1 MVKKVKFHAEEIERI
16 IREECTSLEE
26 GAFSKTL
33 AKAKKSDEKGTG
45 DDTSSSDQEG
55 KDEEKGDQKADK
67 PKDEDKKDEDKKDE
81 KKDLRG
87 LKQLKPGTI
96 QKALNQLR
104 NQGIDSKKFREA
116 IIKAIKTIHKKAG
129 PQRKNFAKEEAPV
142 IQRIG
147 KEVIRILSG
156 DFSNLVKESKQDYY
170 VSPEAYEVVR
180 SLAKE
185 KKSIKLSIMRNKK

>member
-1 MVKKVKFHAEEIERI
+1 MVKKVKFHAEEIKRI

-33 AKAKKSDEKGTG
+33 AKAKKSDEKGTE

-67 PKDEDKKDEDKKDE
+67 PKDEDKKDE

-129 PQRKNFAKEEAPV
+129 PQRKNFAKEDAPV

-156 DFSNLVKESKQDYY
+156 DFSNLVKESKQNYY
-170 VSPEAYEVVR
+170 VSPEAYEVVH

>member
-1 MVKKVKFHAEEIERI
+1 MARKVRLTRSELKSFIAEEIHF
-16 IREECTSLEE
+16 LKE
-26 GAFSKTL
+26 GEFSKTL
-33 AKAKKSDEKGTG
+33 AQAKAKDEEEE
-45 DDTSSSDQEG
+45 DSSSDQ
-55 KDEEKGDQKADK
+55 KDKDK
-67 PKDEDKKDEDKKDE
+67 DKKDDDQEDDKKDDDQKDE

-96 QKALNQLR
+96 QTALNQLR

-129 PQRKNFAKEEAPV
+129 PQRKNFAKEDAPV

-147 KEVIRILSG
+147 KEVIKILSG
-156 DFSNLVKESKQDYY
+156 DFSNLVKESKQNYY
-170 VSPEAYEVVR
+170 VSPAAYEVIQ

-185 KKSIKLSIMRNKK
+185 KKSIKLSIKRNKK

>member
-1 MVKKVKFHAEEIERI
+1 MVKKIKFHAEEIKRI

-67 PKDEDKKDEDKKDE
+67 PKDEDKKDE

-129 PQRKNFAKEEAPV
+129 PQRKNFAKEDAPV

-156 DFSNLVKESKQDYY
+156 DFSNLVKESKQNYY
-170 VSPEAYEVVR
+170 VSPEAYEVVH

>member
-1 MVKKVKFHAEEIERI
+1 MVKKVKFHAEEIKRI

-33 AKAKKSDEKGTG
+33 AKAKKSDEEGTG
-45 DDTSSSDQEG
+45 DDISSSDQEG

-129 PQRKNFAKEEAPV
+129 PQRKSFAKEDAPV

-170 VSPEAYEVVR
+170 VSPEAYEVVH

>member
-1 MVKKVKFHAEEIERI
+1 MARKVRLTRSELKSFISEEIHF
-16 IREECTSLEE
+16 LKE
-26 GAFSKTL
+26 GEFSKTL
-33 AKAKKSDEKGTG
+33 AQAKAKDEEESEEE
-45 DDTSSSDQEG
+45 DSSSDQ
-55 KDEEKGDQKADK
+55 KDK
-67 PKDEDKKDEDKKDE
+67 DKKDDDQEDDKKDDKKDDDQKDE

-96 QKALNQLR
+96 QTALNQLR

-129 PQRKNFAKEEAPV
+129 PQRKNFAKEDAPV

-147 KEVIRILSG
+147 KEVIKILSG
-156 DFSNLVKESKQDYY
+156 DFSNLVKESKQNYY
-170 VSPEAYEVVR
+170 VSPAAYEVIQ

-185 KKSIKLSIMRNKK
+185 KKSIKLSIKRNKK

>member
-1 MVKKVKFHAEEIERI
+1 MVKKVKFHAEEIKRI

-26 GAFSKTL
+26 GTFSKML
-33 AKAKKSDEKGTG
+33 AKAKKSDEKGTEVAA
-45 DDTSSSDQEG
+45 SSSDQEG

-67 PKDEDKKDEDKKDE
+67 PKDEDKKDE

-129 PQRKNFAKEEAPV
+129 PQRKNFAKEDAPV

-156 DFSNLVKESKQDYY
+156 DFSNLVKESKQNYY
-170 VSPEAYEVVR
+170 VSPEAYEVVH

>member
-1 MVKKVKFHAEEIERI
+1 MVKKVKFHAEEIKRI
-16 IREECTSLEE
+16 ILEECTNLEE
-26 GAFSKTL
+26 GTFSKML
-33 AKAKKSDEKGTG
+33 AKAKKSDEEGTG

-67 PKDEDKKDEDKKDE
+67 PKDEDKKDE

-129 PQRKNFAKEEAPV
+129 PQRKNFAKEDAPV

-147 KEVIRILSG
+147 KHWIYCRPH
-156 DFSNLVKESKQDYY
+156 K
-170 VSPEAYEVVR
+170 
-180 SLAKE
+180 
-185 KKSIKLSIMRNKK
+185 

>member
-1 MVKKVKFHAEEIERI
+1 MVKKVKFHAEEIKRI
-16 IREECTSLEE
+16 ILEECTNLEE
-26 GAFSKTL
+26 GTFSKML
-33 AKAKKSDEKGTG
+33 AKAKKSDEEGTG

-67 PKDEDKKDEDKKDE
+67 PKDEDKKDE

-129 PQRKNFAKEEAPV
+129 PQRKNFAKEDAPV

-156 DFSNLVKESKQDYY
+156 DFSNLVKESKQNYY
-170 VSPEAYEVVR
+170 VSPEAYEVVH

>member
-1 MVKKVKFHAEEIERI
+1 MARKVILTKSELKNFIAEEIQ
-16 IREECTSLEE
+16 SLEE
-26 GAFSKTL
+26 GEFSKTL
-33 AKAKKSDEKGTG
+33 AQAKGRDKEESGESDA
-45 DDTSSSDQEG
+45 SSDQ
-55 KDEEKGDQKADK
+55 KDSDEEKADPK
-67 PKDEDKKDEDKKDE
+67 DNDPKDEGTKDD

-87 LKQLKPGTI
+87 LKKLKPGTI

-129 PQRKNFAKEEAPV
+129 PQRKNFAKEDAPV

-156 DFSNLVKESKQDYY
+156 DFSNLVKESKQNYY
-170 VSPEAYEVVR
+170 VSPEAYEVVH

>member
-1 MVKKVKFHAEEIERI
+1 MARKVRLTRSELKSFIAEEIHF
-16 IREECTSLEE
+16 LKE
-26 GAFSKTL
+26 GEFSKTL
-33 AKAKKSDEKGTG
+33 AQAKAKDEEEEE
-45 DDTSSSDQEG
+45 DSSSDQ
-55 KDEEKGDQKADK
+55 KDKDK
-67 PKDEDKKDEDKKDE
+67 DKKDDDQEDDKKDDDQKDE

-96 QKALNQLR
+96 QTALNQLR

-129 PQRKNFAKEEAPV
+129 PQRKNFAKEDAPV

-147 KEVIRILSG
+147 KEVIKILSG
-156 DFSNLVKESKQDYY
+156 DFSNLVKESKQNYY
-170 VSPEAYEVVR
+170 VSPAAYEVIQ

-185 KKSIKLSIMRNKK
+185 KKSIKLSIKRNKK

>member
-1 MVKKVKFHAEEIERI
+1 MVKKVKFHAEEIKRI

>member
-1 MVKKVKFHAEEIERI
+1 MARKVILTKSELKNFIAEEIR
-16 IREECTSLEE
+16 SLEE
-26 GAFSKTL
+26 GEFSKTL
-33 AKAKKSDEKGTG
+33 AQAKGKDKEESGES
-45 DDTSSSDQEG
+45 DTSSDQKDSDQ
-55 KDEEKGDQKADK
+55 KDSDEEKADQKDSD
-67 PKDEDKKDEDKKDE
+67 PKDEDKKDD

-87 LKQLKPGTI
+87 LKKLKPGTI
-96 QKALNQLR
+96 QTALNQLR

-129 PQRKNFAKEEAPV
+129 PQRKNFAKEDAPV

-156 DFSNLVKESKQDYY
+156 DFSNLVKESKQNYY
-170 VSPEAYEVVR
+170 VSPEAYEVVH